1 VHFLSPEIAQF
12 RTSLLHRQHNAATPY
27 YSLFWSGFKVKNMG
41 DAIKPTRLCLDVG
54 SLLIIAAYLVEWHPE
69 RLLAGM
75 EAGSMIEITNDIFL
89 SEDELIFRASRSSG
103 PGGQNVNKAN
113 TRVTLLFDV
122 ADCEV
127 FSDMQKER
135 ILAQLT
141 GRVDKSGVIRVV
153 SQKFR
158 TQKANR
164 NAAVERLQ
172 QLLAGA
178 LKTRP
183 PRKESEVPYAAKK
196 QRLEQKRRRSLLKR
210 QRARRNSAGDL
221 AD

>member
-1 VHFLSPEIAQF
+1 MPPEITKF
-12 RTSLLHRQHNAATPY
+12 RTILLRRQHNAGTPY
-27 YSLFWSGFKVKNMG
+27 YSLFLPGFKVKKIG
-41 DAIKPTRLCLDVG
+41 DAIKPARLCLDVG

-69 RLLAGM
+69 RMPAGM
-75 EAGSMIEITNDIFL
+75 EVDSMIEITNDIFL
-89 SEDELIFRASRSSG
+89 SEDELIFRASRSGG

-113 TRVTLLFDV
+113 TRVTLLLDV
-122 ADCEV
+122 AKCEV
-127 FSDMQKER
+127 FSDTQRER
-135 ILAQLT
+135 ILAQLA

-178 LKTRP
+178 LMTRP
-183 PRKESEVPYAAKK
+183 IRKRSGVPHAAKK

-210 QRARRNSAGDL
+210 QRAKRKSAGDL
-221 AD
+221 TD